1 MDVDGN
7 TIQFMAIVLGT
18 FMLNRRMLNV
28 ALLEHMVGNPVTS
41 YGLKSETS
49 AQIPCGGG
57 MELMVI

>member
-28 ALLEHMVGNPVTS
+28 ALLEHMVG
-41 YGLKSETS
+41 KSSDIIWSE
-49 AQIPCGGG
+49 I
-57 MELMVI
+57 